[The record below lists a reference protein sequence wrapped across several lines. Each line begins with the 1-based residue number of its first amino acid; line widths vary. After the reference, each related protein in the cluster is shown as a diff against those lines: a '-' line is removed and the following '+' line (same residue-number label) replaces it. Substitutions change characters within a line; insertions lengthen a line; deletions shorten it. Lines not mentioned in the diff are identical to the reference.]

1 MKDYL
6 LFIDVS
12 GDIDRKYVQDG
23 KLKLVPMEFFINNEV
38 EVYTADENGMDLVK
52 FYDEI
57 KKKTIVKTSQITPNK
72 YEEYFRPYLEQGY
85 SCLYLGISKGLS
97 AAYQSSLIASQNL
110 KEEFPDVD
118 FVSIDTDC
126 VTSLLGLLA
135 ERMIEN
141 KEKGMTI
148 QENAEDLNNVKSR
161 IKGFTFVD
169 DLQALKRGGR
179 IGAATAFIG
188 AMLNIKPIIEMS
200 GGTLH
205 MIGKQKGIKKTISY
219 LVDIFQ
225 KNYNPEI
232 SNVVYICDAC
242 EEAVSNDL
250 EKAIKEVAPD
260 CEIKKTLLTPIVGAH
275 LGSGAMIIS
284 FWGN

>member
-12 GDIDRKYVQDG
+12 GDIDERYAKEK
-23 KLKLVPMEFFINNEV
+23 KLQLVPMEFFINNEV
-38 EVYTADENGMDLVK
+38 EIYTADENGMDLVK

-57 KKKTIVKTSQITPNK
+57 KKKTVVQTSQITPNK
-72 YEEYFRPYLEQGY
+72 YEEYFRPYLEKGY

-97 AAYQSSLIASQNL
+97 AAYQSSLIASKNL

-141 KEKGMTI
+141 KEKGMTL
-148 QENAEDLNNVKSR
+148 QENAEDLNNLKTR

-179 IGAATAFIG
+179 ISAATAFLG
-188 AMLNIKPIIEMS
+188 SMLNIKPIIEMS

-205 MIGKQKGIKKTISY
+205 MIAKQKGVKKSLAYIAEQ
-219 LVDIFQ
+219 F
-225 KNYNPEI
+225 KKHYNPEI
-232 SNVVYICDAC
+232 SNLVYIVDAC
-242 EEAVSNDL
+242 ETESANELVKL
-250 EKAIKEVAPD
+250 VKEIAPD
-260 CEIKKTLLTPIVGAH
+260 CEIKRKLLTPIVGAH
-275 LGSGAMIIS
+275 LGSGALVIS

>member
-6 LFIDVS
+6 LFTDVS
-12 GDIDRKYVQDG
+12 ADIDEKYVQDG
-23 KLKLVPMEFFINNEV
+23 KIKLVPMEFFINNEV
-38 EVYTADENGMDLVK
+38 QVYTADKDGLDLVE

-57 KKKTIVKTSQITPNK
+57 KKKTVVKTSQITPNK

-97 AAYQSSLIASQNL
+97 AAYQSSLIAVQNL

-118 FVSIDTDC
+118 LVSVDTDC
-126 VTSLLGLLA
+126 VTSLLGMLS

-141 KEKGMTI
+141 KEKGMSL
-148 QENAEDLNNVKSR
+148 QENAEDLVNAKSM

-179 IGAATAFIG
+179 ISAATAFIG
-188 AMLNIKPIIEMS
+188 AMLNIKPVIEMS

-219 LVDIFQ
+219 LAELF
-225 KNYNPEI
+225 KKHYNPEI
-232 SNVVYICDAC
+232 SNTVYICDAC
-242 EEAVSNDL
+242 E
-250 EKAIKEVAPD
+250 KEVAAELEKVIKEIEPD
-260 CEIKKTLLTPIVGAH
+260 CEIKKTFLTPIVGAH
-275 LGSGAMIIS
+275 LGSGAIIIS
-284 FWGN
+284 FWGK

>member
-6 LFIDVS
+6 LFMDVS
-12 GDIDRKYVQDG
+12 GEIDESYIKDKKIQ
-23 KLKLVPMEFFINNEV
+23 LVPMEFFINNEV
-38 EVYTADENGMDLVK
+38 EIYTAGKDGMDLVK

-57 KKKTIVKTSQITPNK
+57 KKKTVVKTSQITPNK
-72 YEEYFRPYLEQGY
+72 YEEYFRPYLEKGY

-97 AAYQSSLIASQNL
+97 AAYQSSLVAAKNL

-118 FVSIDTDC
+118 FISIDTDC

-148 QENAEDLNNVKSR
+148 QENADDLNNVKTR

-179 IGAATAFIG
+179 ISAATAFIG
-188 AMLNIKPIIEMS
+188 AMLHIKPIIEMS

-205 MIGKQKGIKKTISY
+205 MIGKQKGVKKSLVY
-219 LVDIFQ
+219 LGELF
-225 KNYNPEI
+225 KKYYNPEI
-232 SNVVYICDAC
+232 SNTVYIVDAC
-242 EEAVSNDL
+242 EPDNSLEL
-250 EKAIKEVAPD
+250 EKVIKEIAPD
-260 CEIKKTLLTPIVGAH
+260 CVIKKKLLTPIVGAH

-284 FWGN
+284 FWG

>member
-12 GDIDRKYVQDG
+12 GDIDKKYVQEG

-97 AAYQSSLIASQNL
+97 AAYQSSLIAAQNL

-179 IGAATAFIG
+179 ISAATAFIG

-219 LVDIFQ
+219 LADIFK

-242 EEAVSNDL
+242 EAEVSNEL
-250 EKAIKEVAPD
+250 EKAIKEIAPD
-260 CEIKKTLLTPIVGAH
+260 CKIKKTLLTPIVGAH
-275 LGSGAMIIS
+275 LGSGAMIVT

>member
-6 LFIDVS
+6 LFVDVS
-12 GDIDRKYVQDG
+12 GDIDEKYVQDG
-23 KLKLVPMEFFINNEV
+23 KIKLVPMEFFINNEV
-38 EVYTADENGMDLVK
+38 EVYTRDENGMDLVK

-57 KKKTIVKTSQITPNK
+57 KKKTVVKTSQITPNK
-72 YEEYFRPYLEQGY
+72 YEEFFRPYLEKGY

-97 AAYQSSLIASQNL
+97 AAYQSSLIATQNL

-118 FVSIDTDC
+118 LISVDTDC

-135 ERMIEN
+135 ERAIEN
-141 KEKGMTI
+141 KEKGMSI
-148 QENAEDLNNVKSR
+148 EENAADLVSLKTR

-179 IGAATAFIG
+179 ISAATAFIG
-188 AMLNIKPIIEMS
+188 AMLNIKPVIEMS

-219 LVDIFQ
+219 LAELFK

-242 EEAVSNDL
+242 EEDVSNEL
-250 EKAIKEVAPD
+250 EKVIKEIEPD
-260 CEIKKTLLTPIVGAH
+260 CVIKKTLLTPIVGAH
-275 LGSGAMIIS
+275 LGSGAIIIS

>member
-12 GDIDRKYVQDG
+12 GDIDKKYVQEG

-97 AAYQSSLIASQNL
+97 AAYQSSLIAAQNL

-179 IGAATAFIG
+179 ISAATAFIG

-219 LVDIFQ
+219 LADIFK

-242 EEAVSNDL
+242 EAEVSNEL
-250 EKAIKEVAPD
+250 EKAIKEIAPD
-260 CEIKKTLLTPIVGAH
+260 CKIKKTLLTPIVGAH
-275 LGSGAMIIS
+275 LGSGAMIVA

>member
-6 LFIDVS
+6 LFVDVS
-12 GDIDRKYVQDG
+12 GDIEEKYVKEK
-23 KLKLVPMEFFINNEV
+23 KLNLVPMEFFINNEV

-57 KKKTIVKTSQITPNK
+57 KKKTVVQTSQITPNK
-72 YEEYFRPYLEQGY
+72 YEEFFRPYLENGY

-97 AAYQSSLIASQNL
+97 AAYQSSLIASKNL
-110 KEEFPDVD
+110 KEKFPNVD
-118 FVSIDTDC
+118 LVSIDTDC

-141 KEKGMTI
+141 KEKGMSI
-148 QENAEDLNNVKSR
+148 QENADDLNNVKTR

-179 IGAATAFIG
+179 ISATTAFLG
-188 AMLNIKPIIEMS
+188 SMLNIKPIIEMS

-205 MIGKQKGIKKTISY
+205 MIAKQKGLKKSLSY
-219 LVDIFQ
+219 LGELF
-225 KNYNPEI
+225 KKHYNPEI
-232 SNVVYICDAC
+232 SNVVYIVDAC
-242 EEAVSNDL
+242 ESETAEQLVD
-250 EKAIKEVAPD
+250 IVKEIAPD
-260 CEIKKTLLTPIVGAH
+260 CKIKRKLLTPIVGAH
-275 LGSGAMIIS
+275 LGSGALVIS
-284 FWGN
+284 FWG

>member
-12 GDIDRKYVQDG
+12 GDIDEKYVKDK
-23 KLKLVPMEFFINNEV
+23 KLQLVPMEFFINNEV
-38 EVYTADENGMDLVK
+38 EVYTADKDGMDLVK

-57 KKKTIVKTSQITPNK
+57 KKKTVVKTSQITPNK
-72 YEEYFRPYLEQGY
+72 YEEYFRPYLEKGY

-97 AAYQSSLIASQNL
+97 AAYQSSLIAAQNL
-110 KEEFPDVD
+110 KEEFPDVEL
-118 FVSIDTDC
+118 VSIDTDC

-148 QENAEDLNNVKSR
+148 QENAEDLNILKTR

-179 IGAATAFIG
+179 ISAATAFIG
-188 AMLNIKPIIEMS
+188 SMLNIKPIIEMS

-205 MIGKQKGIKKTISY
+205 MIGKQKGVKKSLAY
-219 LVDIFQ
+219 LGELF
-225 KNYNPEI
+225 KNNYNPEI
-232 SNVVYICDAC
+232 SNIVYIVDAC
-242 EEAVSNDL
+242 ETENSNEL
-250 EKAIKEVAPD
+250 EKIIKEIAPD
-260 CEIKKTLLTPIVGAH
+260 CEIKKKLLTPIVGAH
-275 LGSGAMIIS
+275 LGSGARVIS
-284 FWGN
+284 FWG

>member
-12 GDIDRKYVQDG
+12 GDIDKKYVEDKKIQ
-23 KLKLVPMEFFINNEV
+23 LVPMEFFINNEV
-38 EVYTADENGMDLVK
+38 EVYTANKEGMDLVK

-57 KKKTIVKTSQITPNK
+57 KKKTVVKTSQITPNK
-72 YEEYFRPYLEQGY
+72 YEEYFRPYLEEGY

-97 AAYQSSLIASQNL
+97 AAYQSSLIASRNL

-118 FVSIDTDC
+118 LVSFDTDC

-141 KEKGMTI
+141 KEKGMTL
-148 QENAEDLNNVKSR
+148 QENVNDLNELKTR
-161 IKGFTFVD
+161 IKGFCFVD

-179 IGAATAFIG
+179 IGAATALIG

-205 MIGKQKGIKKTISY
+205 MIGKQKGAKKSLTY
-219 LVDIFQ
+219 LGELF
-225 KNYNPEI
+225 KNNYNPEI
-232 SNVVYICDAC
+232 SNTVYIVDAC
-242 EEAVSNDL
+242 ESENANEL
-250 EKAIKEVAPD
+250 EKIIKGIAPD
-260 CEIKKTLLTPIVGAH
+260 VVVKRKLLTPIVGAH
-275 LGSGAMIIS
+275 LGSGALVIS
-284 FWGN
+284 FWS